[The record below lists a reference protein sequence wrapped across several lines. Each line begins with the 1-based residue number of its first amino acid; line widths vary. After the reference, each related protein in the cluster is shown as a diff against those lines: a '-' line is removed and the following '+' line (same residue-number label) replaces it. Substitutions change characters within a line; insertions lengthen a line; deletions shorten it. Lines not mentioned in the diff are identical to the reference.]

1 MAEQSIDLNRREV
14 KELWDFMADVKAT
27 LVEVRKVMADHETRL
42 RTVEEDMAA
51 HRGRST
57 LTRWVLPILL
67 STGAII
73 VSIIAVLRA

>member
-1 MAEQSIDLNRREV
+1 MAEQPIDLNRREV
-14 KELWDFMADVKAT
+14 KELWEFMADVKGT
-27 LVEVRKVMADHETRL
+27 LVDVRKVMTDHETRL
-42 RTVEEDMAA
+42 RAVEEDMSA